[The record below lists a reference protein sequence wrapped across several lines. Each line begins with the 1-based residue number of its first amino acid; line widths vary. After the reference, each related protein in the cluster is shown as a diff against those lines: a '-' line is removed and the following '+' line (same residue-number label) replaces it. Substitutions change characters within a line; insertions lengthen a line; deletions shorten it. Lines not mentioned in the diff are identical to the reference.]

1 MKKILLLLPIIGIC
15 SSLFAQAPK
24 VENVIAN
31 QKDGTKFVII
41 QADVSGKED
50 GGVGVPMFFE
60 VWFKQTA
67 AETTWQKVNNLKE
80 MASELDDPSFAAEVP
95 VNESFDS
102 VTGEYQK
109 FSFHL
114 NDVGSALLKKVYVW
128 DAGAE
133 TSEYKSS
140 DAMIKIIAF
149 YPKQDEFGTE
159 KPLEQQV
166 SGWDGTGEF
175 KLAGDPGAN

>member
-24 VENVIAN
+24 VENVNAM
-31 QKDGTKFVII
+31 QKEGTKFVII
-41 QADVSGKED
+41 QADVSGKEE
-50 GGVGVPMFFE
+50 GAVGAPMFFE

-67 AETTWQKVNNLKE
+67 TETTWQKVNNLKE
-80 MASELDDPSFAAEVP
+80 MASELDDPRFAAEVP
-95 VNESFDS
+95 ANESFES
-102 VTGEYQK
+102 VPGEYQK
-109 FSFHL
+109 ISFHL

-133 TSEYKSS
+133 SSEFKSD
-140 DAMIKIIAF
+140 DAIIKIIAF
-149 YPKQDEFGTE
+149 YTKLDEFGTV
-159 KPLEQQV
+159 KPQEQQV

-175 KLAGDPGAN
+175 NLAGDPGAN